1 MFKAYNFANN
11 RTLLKTWTLA
21 FAILS
26 STSAAQAARNRE
38 DNQQPKYITQINI
51 KLKSQNPDIIFAAPE
66 KSQMAN
72 QKAPTQFN
80 ILQQN
85 DQGYWL
91 YSGPAEV
98 TSSLSGRTLSLRLLK
113 PVVSKPAQDSNV
125 QTLLSKIDIVLN
137 EGAYPVLQMIQ
148 DQDPNRVYFS
158 DNPALGGNSNHDPE
172 MTLQN
177 LNNHHN
183 ANPEQFFAEGHR
195 LFPEIL
201 SFRGLDFVI
210 SYDSKNKPT
219 TNSTSIRYLQHQGID
234 GPMFQTT
241 HLEDIDAMIPRKSY
255 SILDRPIQKI
265 LRIQQSLHETQLQ
278 AAMQSIG
285 EKFKKSVK
293 LSNPSPSA
301 EILPFNPS
309 QKNKN
314 TIRPDPS
321 GSAQII
327 LFPQNSNSCQL
338 VFDP

>member
-1 MFKAYNFANN
+1 MFKAYNFAN

-66 KSQMAN
+66 KSQMTN
-72 QKAPTQFN
+72 QKAEPQFN

-85 DQGYWL
+85 EYGYWL

-98 TSSLSGRTLSLRLLK
+98 TPSLSGRTLSLRLLK

-137 EGAYPVLQMIQ
+137 EATYPVLQMIQ

-158 DNPALGGNSNHDPE
+158 APAAATNNPNHNPE
-172 MTLQN
+172 MTLQYLRDQQKN
-177 LNNHHN
+177 
-183 ANPEQFFAEGHR
+183 NPEQFFVEGHR

-201 SFRGLDFVI
+201 SFKGLDFVI
-210 SYDSKNKPT
+210 SYDSKNKLR
-219 TNSTSIRYLQHQGID
+219 TNSTSVRYTQYNGID
-234 GPMFQTT
+234 GPIFQTT

-255 SILDRPIQKI
+255 SILDRPIQQI
-265 LRIQQSLHETQLQ
+265 LRTQQALHETQLQ

-293 LSNPSPSA
+293 LSNPSLSA

-309 QKNKN
+309 KKNKN
-314 TIRPDPS
+314 TIRPNPS

-327 LFPQNSNSCQL
+327 LFPQKSNSCQL